1 MQVRKHTEIRRQ
13 QIVDVIRRIIATR
26 GIEYVTISEIAR
38 RIGTTKT
45 AIYRHFKNKRDILSL
60 LVDNIEKTLIG
71 KLDKAIMND
80 DPIQNLK
87 NVLLAHLTYARE
99 RRETSFIVIMGAMQF
114 SDMVVRRKISQLI
127 QKYLRKI
134 ERMLSS
140 AVKLGLL
147 KNSINPKIAA
157 IAFLGLIQSTV
168 TVWSYKDFSF
178 IPQKIHAHL
187 WNIFCEGI
195 ALHSSTTGT

>member
-1 MQVRKHTEIRRQ
+1 MQIRKHTKIRRQ
-13 QIVDVIRRIIATR
+13 QIIDVIRRIIYSK
-26 GIEYVTISEIAR
+26 GIEYVTISEIAG

-45 AIYRHFKNKRDILSL
+45 AIYRHFKNKRDILNL
-60 LVDNIEKTLIG
+60 LIDNIEETLMS
-71 KLDKAIMND
+71 KLDRAMISY

-87 NVLLAHLTYARE
+87 KVLLAHLTYAKE

-114 SDMVVRRKISQLI
+114 SDMVIRRKISRLI

-134 ERMLSS
+134 EKMLSDAIKS
-140 AVKLGLL
+140 GLVKDT
-147 KNSINPKIAA
+147 INPKIAA

-168 TVWSYKDFSF
+168 TVWSYKNFNF

-187 WNIFCEGI
+187 WNIYCGGI
-195 ALHSSTTGT
+195 GA

>member
-1 MQVRKHTEIRRQ
+1 MQIRKHTKIRRQ
-13 QIVDVIRRIIATR
+13 QIIDVIRRIIYSK
-26 GIEYVTISEIAR
+26 GIEYVTISEIAG

-45 AIYRHFKNKRDILSL
+45 AIYRHFKNKRDILNL
-60 LVDNIEKTLIG
+60 LIDNIEETLMS
-71 KLDKAIMND
+71 KLDRAMISY

-87 NVLLAHLTYARE
+87 KVLLAHLTYAKE

-114 SDMVVRRKISQLI
+114 SDMVIRRKISQLI

-134 ERMLSS
+134 EKMLSGAIKS
-140 AVKLGLL
+140 GLVKDT
-147 KNSINPKIAA
+147 INPKIAA

-168 TVWSYKDFSF
+168 TVWSYKNFNF

-187 WNIFCEGI
+187 WNIYCSGI
-195 ALHSSTTGT
+195 GA

>member
-1 MQVRKHTEIRRQ
+1 VQIRKHTEIRRQ
-13 QIVDVIRRIIATR
+13 QIIDVIRHIISSK
-26 GIEYVTISEIAR
+26 GIEYVTISEIAN

-60 LVDNIEKTLIG
+60 FIDNIEETLMS
-71 KLDKAIMND
+71 KLDKAMMSD

-87 NVLLAHLTYARE
+87 NVLLAHLTYAKE

-114 SDMVVRRKISQLI
+114 SDIVIRRKISQLI

-134 ERMLSS
+134 EKILSS
-140 AVKLGLL
+140 AIKLGLV
-147 KNSINPKIAA
+147 KTTINPKIAA
-157 IAFLGLIQSTV
+157 IIFLGLIQSTV
-168 TVWSYKDFSF
+168 TVWSYKKFNF

-187 WNIFCEGI
+187 WNIYSQGI
-195 ALHSSTTGT
+195 VA